1 MMQSMQER
9 YKEFYNTY
17 KNKLFSY
24 LLYLNGDPET
34 SKDIMQESFTRHF
47 KHYGNDASI
56 SATLLYTIARN
67 ALTDERRL
75 QNRFTDRPEVI
86 EQTTGDEESSLLIR
100 EKCKNVTE
108 AMGKLSRI
116 DQEIL
121 VLAVGGMSY
130 KEISNVLGMS
140 ESNIKVRIHR
150 ARTKLRQ
157 MLNQKEVP

>member
-1 MMQSMQER
+1 MRSMQER

-17 KNKLFSY
+17 KHKLFSY

-47 KHYGNDASI
+47 KYYGNDTSI
-56 SATLLYTIARN
+56 SPTLLYTIARN

-75 QNRFTDRPEVI
+75 QNRFSDRPGHI
-86 EQTTGDEESSLLIR
+86 EQSSNDEESALLIR
-100 EKCKNVTE
+100 EKCENVKE
-108 AMGKLSRI
+108 AMGKLSPT

-121 VLAVGGMSY
+121 VLAVGGMAY
-130 KEISNVLGMS
+130 KEIANVLGMS
-140 ESNIKVRIHR
+140 EANIKVRIHR

-157 MLNQKEVP
+157 MLNQEEVP